1 MVQEMFLNLLQ
12 GSARATYLLDF
23 NFVDIA
29 TCFASLAAA
38 EGDRHSNRE
47 NSTTSDVLINST
59 EHPSIFSFRCWICIG
74 LRSFMFG
81 LFAGCFN
88 SHLVCLDQ
96 CWETSFLFSCFK
108 HVLGNLFAFILAR
121 LSFFLQSCVVHYFVI
136 VVVLV
141 FLDIW

>member
-1 MVQEMFLNLLQ
+1 MVFLL
-12 GSARATYLLDF
+12 
-23 NFVDIA
+23 V
-29 TCFASLAAA
+29 
-38 EGDRHSNRE
+38 
-47 NSTTSDVLINST
+47 V
-59 EHPSIFSFRCWICIG
+59 
-74 LRSFMFG
+74 
-81 LFAGCFN
+81 FN

-136 VVVLV
+136 VVVLL